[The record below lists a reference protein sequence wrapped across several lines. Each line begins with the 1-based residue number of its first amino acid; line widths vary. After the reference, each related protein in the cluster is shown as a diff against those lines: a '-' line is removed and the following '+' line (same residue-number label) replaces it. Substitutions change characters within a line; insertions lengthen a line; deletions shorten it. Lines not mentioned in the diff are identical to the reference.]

1 MQGQK
6 LKLDHLPLPP
16 LPTSIVE
23 VVVVKPVVVEAIVE
37 AVVEAVVVAS
47 IQRIPN
53 CSIKKMLYGRKS

>member
-16 LPTSIVE
+16 LSTSIVE
-23 VVVVKPVVVEAIVE
+23 PVVVEAVVVEAIV
-37 AVVEAVVVAS
+37 VEPVVVAS

-53 CSIKKMLYGRKS
+53 CSIKKMLYGRKI